1 MRVAFEP
8 HLAGRA
14 KPDQDSKRGREGS
27 HPGGGKGRSEG
38 LETGRVP

>member
-1 MRVAFEP
+1 MAFEP

-14 KPDQDSKRGREGS
+14 EPCRKDSKRGREGS